1 MLRHALAQATDL
13 AAGFLLS
20 RQLIA
25 RDGWSRAQLLALQS
39 DAFRAIVRHA
49 QRSSAFY
56 RDLYRGV
63 DLGDGLVPRHLP
75 VTEKRLLMENLETV
89 VTDPRLRRDVLD
101 RHLAYATGDTLLFGD
116 YRVVATAG
124 TSGLRGIFIYDR
136 KAWRV
141 VLANTLRWQ
150 HFSGIAPR
158 LPRRVRICSIG
169 ADNPMHVTSRIP
181 MSGDI
186 GLFSIRHLIATQPV
200 ERLVADLTA
209 FRPDV
214 ILPYPSVA
222 ALLAREQIAG
232 RLAIAPRVIA
242 THSELLTPEMARLI
256 EQAWC
261 SKPFN
266 HYGLTEEPHV
276 GADCPMH
283 AGLHLF
289 EDTAMIEVVDDDL
302 RPVPD
307 GTMGSRYLLTNL
319 YNRVQP
325 LIRYEVTDML
335 AKAPGLCAC
344 GRPFALIAG
353 MGGRSEDMLH
363 LPRADGM
370 PGHVSVTPMV
380 ISLAVESFLGVREYA
395 AEHDAGGI
403 RLRLVVPDSDDR
415 RQIGDALP
423 ERLAADITRHG
434 AVPPPVALQ
443 FVDGLARSGQR
454 MGKIS
459 VVSRR
464 RAPATSPDAR
474 A

>member
-1 MLRHALAQATDL
+1 
-13 AAGFLLS
+13 
-20 RQLIA
+20 
-25 RDGWSRAQLLALQS
+25 
-39 DAFRAIVRHA
+39 
-49 QRSSAFY
+49 
-56 RDLYRGV
+56 
-63 DLGDGLVPRHLP
+63 
-75 VTEKRLLMENLETV
+75 
-89 VTDPRLRRDVLD
+89 
-101 RHLAYATGDTLLFGD
+101 
-116 YRVVATAG
+116 
-124 TSGLRGIFIYDR
+124 
-136 KAWRV
+136 
-141 VLANTLRWQ
+141 
-150 HFSGIAPR
+150 
-158 LPRRVRICSIG
+158 
-169 ADNPMHVTSRIP
+169 
-181 MSGDI
+181 
-186 GLFSIRHLIATQPV
+186 
-200 ERLVADLTA
+200 
-209 FRPDV
+209 
-214 ILPYPSVA
+214 
-222 ALLAREQIAG
+222 
-232 RLAIAPRVIA
+232 
-242 THSELLTPEMARLI
+242 
-256 EQAWC
+256 
-261 SKPFN
+261 
-266 HYGLTEEPHV
+266 
-276 GADCPMH
+276 
-283 AGLHLF
+283 
-289 EDTAMIEVVDDDL
+289 MIEVVDDDL